1 MNPPVCYKWV
11 HPYFTISLLDSQDV
25 TANDKIMVSL
35 QERETGLN
43 KVTPRSPSEI
53 RAGRP
58 VSIQVLFAKKR
69 RIPLR
74 VSFSFCKSARR
85 DSNPRPR
92 PWQGRAPPTEPLAH
106 YLLSCDLYMLSKQKR
121 KVNDFFNFFAGIGM
135 KEFKSVGSKSYSP
148 GIRCLCAVFF
158 VPYDRMPYM

>member
-53 RAGRP
+53 GAGRP
-58 VSIQVLFAKKR
+58 VSISMPERKRTILRMILFH
-69 RIPLR
+69 
-74 VSFSFCKSARR
+74 SSARR

-106 YLLSCDLYMLSKQKR
+106 YLLSCDLYMLSKRKR

-135 KEFKSVGSKSYSP
+135 KEFKSVGNKSYSP

-158 VPYDRMPYM
+158 VPYDRVPYM

>member
-25 TANDKIMVSL
+25 TANDKIMVSS
-35 QERETGLN
+35 QERETGQRYRHAVASPA
-43 KVTPRSPSEI
+43 VT
-53 RAGRP
+53 GRP

-135 KEFKSVGSKSYSP
+135 KEFKSVGNKSNSP

-158 VPYDRMPYM
+158 VPYDRVPYM

>member
-1 MNPPVCYKWV
+1 MNPPICYKWV
-11 HPYFTISLLDSQDV
+11 HPYFTISFLNSQDV

-35 QERETGLN
+35 QERETGQRYRHAVASPA
-43 KVTPRSPSEI
+43 VT
-53 RAGRP
+53 GRP
-58 VSIQVLFAKKR
+58 VSISMPERKRTILRMILFH
-69 RIPLR
+69 
-74 VSFSFCKSARR
+74 SSARR

-135 KEFKSVGSKSYSP
+135 KEFKSVGNKSYSP

-158 VPYDRMPYM
+158 VPYDRVPYM